1 MANFGDLI
9 GAFMQSGMSPT
20 GQQRMGNALEDL
32 VRTGLGSI
40 GGGAQ
45 PGAAGAPASTQT
57 AAPPAAQ
64 PGAAG
69 GMGSL
74 GGAGGLGDILGQV
87 MGAIQGGGAAGQSGA
102 TPGQQPGGMGGLG
115 DILGQ
120 VMGAAQGGLSNAA
133 RNPAQAGGLGAILG
147 GLLGGGGD
155 SVKGA
160 LGGGALAVL
169 ASIAFKALQGAGQGG
184 QAGANLPGL
193 TAPQTPTQAQLAEST
208 AQLVLKGMINAA
220 KADGEIDPA
229 EMQRIVGKLQEA
241 GMDEQTRAWVLNEMS
256 RPLDLDAFAAEIP
269 GQEASA
275 QIYAASLLAIEVDT
289 DAERAYLAEF
299 AQKTGLHPMVAQHIQ
314 QSMGLTA

>member
-9 GAFMQSGMSPT
+9 GAFMQAGTSPT
-20 GQQRMGNALEDL
+20 GQQRTSNALEDL
-32 VRTGLGSI
+32 VRTRLGSI

-45 PGAAGAPASTQT
+45 SGAAG
-57 AAPPAAQ
+57 APPAAQ

-74 GGAGGLGDILGQV
+74 GSSGGLGDMLGQV
-87 MGAIQGGGAAGQSGA
+87 MGAMRGGGAAAQPGA
-102 TPGQQPGGMGGLG
+102 TPGQQSGGLGGLG
-115 DILGQ
+115 DIFGQ
-120 VMGAAQGGLSNAA
+120 VLGAAQGGLSSAA
-133 RNPAQAGGLGAILG
+133 NNPAQAGGLGAILG

-184 QAGANLPGL
+184 QAVANLPGL
-193 TAPQTPTQAQLAEST
+193 TTPQTPAQAQMAEST
-208 AQLVLKGMINAA
+208 AQLILQGMINAA
-220 KADGEIDPA
+220 KADGEIDQA
-229 EMQRIVGKLQEA
+229 EMQRIVGKLQET
-241 GMDEQTRAWVLNEMS
+241 GMDEETRAWVLNEMS

-269 GQEASA
+269 SPEVAA
-275 QIYAASLLAIEVDT
+275 QIYAASLIAIEVDT
-289 DAERAYLAEF
+289 DAERAYLTAF
-299 AQKTGLHPMVAQHIQ
+299 AQKTGLDPRVAQHIQ

>member
-1 MANFGDLI
+1 
-9 GAFMQSGMSPT
+9 
-20 GQQRMGNALEDL
+20 
-32 VRTGLGSI
+32 
-40 GGGAQ
+40 
-45 PGAAGAPASTQT
+45 
-57 AAPPAAQ
+57 
-64 PGAAG
+64 
-69 GMGSL
+69 
-74 GGAGGLGDILGQV
+74 

-120 VMGAAQGGLSNAA
+120 VLGAAKGGLSSAA
-133 RNPAQAGGLGAILG
+133 NNPAQAGGLGAILG

-193 TAPQTPTQAQLAEST
+193 TAPQTPAQAQLAEST